1 MTQQLAVVSTVSL
14 SPEPIPLQLKVV
26 LIGDPTT
33 YYLLY
38 SLDSQFEKLFKVR
51 ADFSTKMDWT
61 AENVEK
67 VALFIRT
74 RCEEEGLLHFELGA
88 VARVVEHSGRLVED
102 QRRLTTQFAHV
113 ADLVR
118 EASYWAQHNSAIQEW
133 MYRSNRLEELL
144 RERIADGTILVD
156 TRGEVVG
163 QVNGLSVLILG
174 DYEFGRPSRITA
186 RTYLGSKGLVNIER
200 EVKMSGRIH
209 DKGVLILTGYLG
221 GKYAQQV
228 PMQFSASICFEQ
240 AYEGIEGD
248 SASSTELYA
257 LLSSLSGLPLKQGI
271 AVTGS
276 VNQQGQIQPI
286 GGANQKIEGFFE
298 VCKIQGLD
306 GAQGVIIP
314 QRNVRNLMLRDE
326 VIQAVEEGEFHIWP
340 VETVDEGIAVLT
352 GVEAGEV
359 QEDGTYPE
367 GTVSDLVVKGLH
379 RLAETL
385 REFGKGKEEEAEEKD
400 ASGDEEAE

>member
-1 MTQQLAVVSTVSL
+1 
-14 SPEPIPLQLKVV
+14 
-26 LIGDPTT
+26 
-33 YYLLY
+33 
-38 SLDSQFEKLFKVR
+38 
-51 ADFSTKMDWT
+51 
-61 AENVEK
+61 
-67 VALFIRT
+67 
-74 RCEEEGLLHFELGA
+74 
-88 VARVVEHSGRLVED
+88 
-102 QRRLTTQFAHV
+102 
-113 ADLVR
+113 
-118 EASYWAQHNSAIQEW
+118 
-133 MYRSNRLEELL
+133 
-144 RERIADGTILVD
+144 
-156 TRGEVVG
+156 VG
-163 QVNGLSVLILG
+163 QVNGLSVLLLG

-286 GGANQKIEGFFE
+286 GGVNQKIEGFFE

-306 GAQGVIIP
+306 GTQGVIIP
-314 QRNVRNLMLRDE
+314 QRNVRNLMLREE

-352 GVEAGEV
+352 GVEAGEM

-367 GTVSDLVVKGLH
+367 GTVNSLVVKGLC

-385 REFGKGKEEEAEEKD
+385 REFGKGKEEEAEEKETP
-400 ASGDEEAE
+400 GDEETE